1 MAYIGQS
8 IKNGTFSVL
17 DTSGNTYNG
26 SNTAFA
32 LGTQVGSAA
41 QLLVSHDGVIQK
53 PGTDYTL
60 SSGGAA
66 ITFTTA
72 PASGASI
79 FIVEISGA
87 VGGPM
92 NRDINGE
99 ELILDVDGDS
109 SITADTD
116 DQIDIKIG
124 GSDIISA
131 TASAFTVNSGVV
143 FNENSASVDFRVES
157 NGDENC
163 LIVDGSGDRVGI
175 GIAVPE
181 AKLHIFDGDASV
193 GPNANGDELVVE
205 DNDNCGIS
213 ILSSNDA
220 YGSIFFG
227 DSGDDDIGQIRYDH
241 TNNNMSFIANAA
253 EAMRINNAGA
263 LLIGKTT
270 AGSSVQGIE
279 AAAPNGDLAAT
290 RTDAL
295 PFLVNRL
302 GNDGELILL
311 RHANSTEGT
320 ISVSGSTVS
329 YGGFTGTHWSRL
341 ADNSKPTILKGTIL
355 ESLDAMVDWYQIKFT
370 VTDKESKDE
379 NGDFKTYE
387 FKEDYALKDGESV
400 GDVITHTHDGVDL
413 PATIEKEQDIKHAQ
427 CKVSNSAE
435 SKSVYGAFVAWD
447 NDSTDTVNDILVAQ
461 VGTFVIRVHKDE
473 TVAKGDLIQS
483 KGDGTGKVQADDII
497 RASTVAKVLSTTK
510 IETYSDGSYIVPCS
524 LHC

>member
-8 IKNGTFSVL
+8 IKNGTFTVL

-26 SNTAFA
+26 SNTTFN
-32 LGTQVGSAA
+32 LGTQVGSPA

-53 PGTDYTL
+53 AGTDYTL
-60 SSGGAA
+60 ATGGTQ

-92 NRDINGE
+92 NRDLNGE

-109 SITADTD
+109 SIHADTD

-131 TASAFTVNSGVV
+131 TASTLTVNSGAV

-157 NGDENC
+157 NGNTHM
-163 LIVDGSGDRVGI
+163 LMVDGSADKVGI
-175 GIAVPE
+175 GEDVPE
-181 AKLHIFDGDASV
+181 GTLHVMTSDAGV
-193 GPNANGDELVVE
+193 GPNANGDDLIVE
-205 DNDNCGIS
+205 HNDNCGIS
-213 ILSSNDA
+213 ILSANNG
-220 YGSIFFG
+220 YGSIMFG
-227 DSGDDDIGQIRYDH
+227 DNGDDDIGQIRYDH
-241 TNNNMSFIANAA
+241 ANNNMSFIANTS
-253 EAMRINNAGA
+253 EAMRINSNGD
-263 LLIGKTT
+263 LLVGKTS

-279 AAAPNGDLAAT
+279 ATNANGDFGAT
-290 RTDAL
+290 RTNAV
-295 PFLVNRL
+295 PMVVNRL
-302 GNDGELILL
+302 GNDGDLVLL
-311 RHANSTEGT
+311 RHDTSTEGT
-320 ISVSGSTVS
+320 IAVSGTTVS
-329 YGGFTGTHWSRL
+329 YNGFTGTHWSRL

-370 VTDKESKDE
+370 VTDKEAKDE

-413 PATIEKEQDIKHAQ
+413 PATIEKEKDIKHAQ
-427 CKVSNSAE
+427 CKVSDSAE

-447 NDSTDTVNDILVAQ
+447 NDSMDTVNDILVAQ
-461 VGTFVIRVHKDE
+461 TGTFVIRIHKDE
-473 TVAKGDLIQS
+473 TVSKGDLIQS
-483 KGDGTGKVQADDII
+483 KGDGTGKVQADDIM

>member
-1 MAYIGQS
+1 MYKRQDNAERVR
-8 IKNGTFSVL
+8 IKDNGH
-17 DTSGNTYNG
+17 
-26 SNTAFA
+26 
-32 LGTQVGSAA
+32 VGF
-41 QLLVSHDGVIQK
+41 G
-53 PGTDYTL
+53 
-60 SSGGAA
+60 
-66 ITFTTA
+66 
-72 PASGASI
+72 
-79 FIVEISGA
+79 
-87 VGGPM
+87 
-92 NRDINGE
+92 
-99 ELILDVDGDS
+99 
-109 SITADTD
+109 
-116 DQIDIKIG
+116 
-124 GSDIISA
+124 ISA
-131 TASAFTVNSGVV
+131 
-143 FNENSASVDFRVES
+143 
-157 NGDENC
+157 
-163 LIVDGSGDRVGI
+163 
-175 GIAVPE
+175 PE
-181 AKLHIFDGDASV
+181 GNVHIFSGDASV
-193 GPNANGDELVVE
+193 GPNGDADELIVE
-205 DNDNCGIS
+205 GSGSSGIS
-213 ILSSNDA
+213 ILSGASSN
-220 YGSIFFG
+220 GNILFG
-227 DSGDDDIGQIRYDH
+227 DSGGDEHGAVRYLHASNALRFD
-241 TNNNMSFIANAA
+241 TNDA

-263 LLIGKTT
+263 LLVGKTT

-290 RTDAL
+290 RTNAL

-370 VTDKESKDE
+370 VTDKEAKDE

-413 PATIEKEQDIKHAQ
+413 PATIEKEKDIKHAQ

-435 SKSVYGAFVAWD
+435 SKAVYGAFVAWD

-461 VGTFVIRVHKDE
+461 TGTFVIRVHKDE